1 MIGVVNVE
9 GLTVKIPY
17 DKDNDIEF
25 YVEPAFSGN
34 VFMRTGDYIIL
45 APEDA
50 HKPRCA
56 AGIPMHVAKIV
67 VKVSVNG

>member
-1 MIGVVNVE
+1 MVSGQEMIGVVNVE

-45 APEDA
+45 AP
-50 HKPRCA
+50 
-56 AGIPMHVAKIV
+56 
-67 VKVSVNG
+67 